1 MTPSVRTQ
9 KITKLKSGAIKG
21 SFTLTDRSTTQFEIE
36 KNGNWYQWGNSTDNL
51 CITVAYIERLVE
63 AQQNNY

>member
-1 MTPSVRTQ
+1 MTPTVRTQ

-21 SFTLTDRSTTQFEIE
+21 SFTLTDRSMTQFEID
-36 KNGNWYQWGNSTDNL
+36 KNGNWFQWGNCTENL
-51 CITVAYIERLVE
+51 CITVAYVERLVE